1 MKQLTHW
8 IKKIVRDAI
17 QDVKDTWFA
26 LDVSTRFLTAIA
38 LTWLFCILIALA
50 FI

>member
-8 IKKIVRDAI
+8 IKKIV
-17 QDVKDTWFA
+17 QDVKDTWFT

>member
-8 IKKIVRDAI
+8 IKKIVRD
-17 QDVKDTWFA
+17 VKATWFG
-26 LDVSTRFLTAIA
+26 LDVTTRFLTAIA